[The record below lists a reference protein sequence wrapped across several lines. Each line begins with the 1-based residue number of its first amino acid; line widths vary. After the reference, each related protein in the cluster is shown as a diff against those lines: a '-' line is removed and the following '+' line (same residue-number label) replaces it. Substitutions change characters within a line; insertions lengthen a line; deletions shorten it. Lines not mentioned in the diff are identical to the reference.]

1 MNQNNVAKNSIGGQA
16 VLEGVMMR
24 GPNVYTVAV
33 RKESG
38 EIVTDTQPAS
48 SIIDRVK
55 LFRLPIIRGI
65 AAFAE
70 SFVVGLQTLT
80 YSAEMFGDEEYD
92 EEPSKFEEW
101 ITKTFGDKADKIII
115 NVTMAISFV
124 LAIGIF
130 MVLPMWLSRFIKGVL
145 PNSLVQN
152 LVEGIVRIGLFLG
165 YMTLIS
171 KMKDIERTFEYHGA
185 EHKTINCFDQG
196 KELTIENVREC
207 SRLHKSCGTSF
218 LFVIMIVSILV
229 FSVFTTQILWQ
240 RTVIRIVM
248 VPVIAG
254 ISYEFIRWARRSEES
269 KMADLFSKPG
279 MWLQKKFTTREPDDL
294 QIEVAI
300 AAVKGVL
307 GYGMDKEEPKPESVT
322 NIASAN

>member
-1 MNQNNVAKNSIGGQA
+1 MNQNKIAKNSIGGQA

-24 GPNVYTVAV
+24 GPKVYTVAV
-33 RKESG
+33 RKENG
-38 EIVTDTQPAS
+38 EITTDTQPTS
-48 SIIDRVK
+48 SIVDRVK
-55 LFRLPIIRGI
+55 LFRVPVIRGI
-65 AAFAE
+65 VAFIE

-80 YSAEMFGDEEYD
+80 YSAEMFGDEEYE
-92 EEPSKFEEW
+92 EEPSKVEEW
-101 ITKTFGDKADKIII
+101 VTKTFGDKADKIII
-115 NVTMAISFV
+115 NITMAISFV

-130 MVLPMWLSRFIKGVL
+130 MVLPMWMSRFIKGIL
-145 PNSLVQN
+145 PTSFLQN
-152 LVEGIVRIGLFLG
+152 LVEGVVRIALFLG

-171 KMKDIERTFEYHGA
+171 KMKDIERTFQYHGA

-240 RTVIRIVM
+240 RTLIRIVM
-248 VPVIAG
+248 VPIIAG
-254 ISYEFIRWARRSEES
+254 ISYEFIRWARRAEDST
-269 KMADLFSKPG
+269 AAQFFSKPG
-279 MWLQKKFTTREPDDL
+279 MWLQRQFTTREPDDK

-307 GYGMDKEEPKPESVT
+307 EYGTNKEESNQEQAT
-322 NIASAN
+322 NIA